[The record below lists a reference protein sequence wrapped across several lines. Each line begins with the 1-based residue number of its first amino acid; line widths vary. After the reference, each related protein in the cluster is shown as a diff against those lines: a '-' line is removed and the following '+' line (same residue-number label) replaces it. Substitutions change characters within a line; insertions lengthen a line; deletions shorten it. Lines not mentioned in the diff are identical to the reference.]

1 MTTPNPAHA
10 EPRGN
15 ALLAALGERLRM
27 PHARRGVASRRPHA
41 AERRIACT
49 LGIVV
54 EGLSGR
60 MVRREVLQASLEAL
74 LGGLPRETVI

>member
-1 MTTPNPAHA
+1 MTAPDRAHA

-15 ALLAALGERLRM
+15 RLHAALGERLRI

-60 MVRREVLQASLEAL
+60 MVGREALQASLEAL
-74 LGGLPRETVI
+74 LGGLPRETAI